1 MGALAGL
8 TARHGVA
15 TKWTAIP
22 VVMLPCVAGLLAA
35 RRFSVWF
42 GLAPVPWLL
51 KNWYLAA
58 TPSTRC
64 GQKSPYWNAEQAAVF
79 AEKHYA
85 HGFTQFF
92 ERAWQYSFAENG
104 ASPVLLMTAPL
115 ALLLIRDNNRVRRAV
130 LLFAGRTSVGSR

>member
-1 MGALAGL
+1 LRFGGVLLAYDGDQWVRLAGL
-8 TARHGVA
+8 TAGMAVA

-22 VVMLPCVAGLLAA
+22 VVMLPASRIARA

-51 KNWYLAA
+51 KNWYFGRQPVYPLW
-58 TPSTRC
+58 S
-64 GQKSPYWNAEQAAVF
+64 KSPYWNAEQAAVF

-92 ERAWQYSFAENG
+92 ERAWQYSFAE
-104 ASPVLLMTAPL
+104 TE
-115 ALLLIRDNNRVRRAV
+115 RR
-130 LLFAGRTSVGSR
+130 RSC